1 MNGKATD
8 TIRVKLVRSVIGT
21 KKSHRATALGLG
33 LKRVNQVTELSR
45 TPEVLGMIKKIDY
58 LVEVLT

>member
-1 MNGKATD
+1 MNSKVTD